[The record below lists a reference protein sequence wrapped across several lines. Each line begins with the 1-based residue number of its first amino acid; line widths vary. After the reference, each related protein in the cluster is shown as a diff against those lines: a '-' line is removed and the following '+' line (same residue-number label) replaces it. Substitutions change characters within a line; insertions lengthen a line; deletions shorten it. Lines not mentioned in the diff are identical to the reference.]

1 MNAPA
6 LIDLAADAGLT
17 LTAIAGSLHLQATRP
32 PSAELLAELTA
43 HKLEIIEVLT
53 TPPPES
59 RAWLDNVAN
68 LLGCSA
74 DYLLERRFID
84 RDDLREQYTTHPL
97 VAARLIG
104 CNPFWTSPA
113 HHGGP
118 NEQNDTVDSQ

>member
-1 MNAPA
+1 MNATA
-6 LIDLAADAGLT
+6 LIGLAADAGLT

-59 RAWLDNVAN
+59 RAWLDNVAD

-74 DYLLERRFID
+74 DYLLARRFID
-84 RDDLREQYTTHPL
+84 RDDLREQQTKHPRF
-97 VAARLIG
+97 AARLIAS
-104 CNPFWTSPA
+104 NPFWTPPT

-118 NEQNDTVDSQ
+118 DEQNDTGDSQ